1 MWLFQFLGQGTEKVG
16 DVLRRQKNVRCQGQ
30 GVGNW
35 VDRCRS
41 LKRKH
46 SEEAVLLEVGE
57 FFWTYQF

>member
-35 VDRCRS
+35 VDRC
-41 LKRKH
+41 LPFIEK
-46 SEEAVLLEVGE
+46 E
-57 FFWTYQF
+57 TQ